1 MSKLHNEV
9 LHLLDPGDG
18 ESEPTVVDL
27 GQAGRHQRQ
36 DREEGAGGRQ
46 LRVSMQRVQRD
57 QVRCS
62 VD

>member
-9 LHLLDPGDG
+9 LHLLDPADG
-18 ESEPTVVDL
+18 ESEPPVVDP

>member
-1 MSKLHNEV
+1 MLYNEV

-18 ESEPTVVDL
+18 ESEPPVVDP

-46 LRVSMQRVQRD
+46 LRVSLQRVQRD
-57 QVRCS
+57 QV
-62 VD
+62 